1 MMKKLMWRL
10 SWATVALV
18 GSSGSSSSAQREI
31 DTHSFL
37 IKWPSQVRASD
48 GVFSFTLS
56 VQQQLPTTAEAEGE
70 FAVPPPPFETG
81 LVWRENTTVRG
92 AAACCGNATWVLRAG
107 ASYQWHVQEYVGQ
120 PAQPVGG
127 GVHTGRFT
135 TSASL
140 PTPREEARRETFAA
154 ATNRVF
160 NDTAASLAGRTKA
173 NGFFGE
179 SPFAGEYGSAE
190 FTRTI
195 GAAVAAFLELGDDRH
210 AHQILRL
217 ILDLHKVRDA
227 PFPSHT
233 IGCTPLNTSNI
244 SRCGLGMIEQTD
256 GSFHLILAWSV
267 PGLYCGIH
275 TQH

>member
-1 MMKKLMWRL
+1 MEAKRQLLWL
-10 SWATVALV
+10 WAAVALV
-18 GSSGSSSSAQREI
+18 GSVGSARGGV

-37 IKWPSQVRASD
+37 VRWPSQVKASD
-48 GVFSFTLS
+48 AVFSFTLS
-56 VQQQLPTTAEAEGE
+56 VQLTTAAAAEEGDE
-70 FAVPPPPFETG
+70 SVVPPPFETG

-107 ASYQWHVQEYVGQ
+107 ASYQWRVQEYVGQ
-120 PAQPVGG
+120 PAQPVVGG
-127 GVHTGRFT
+127 LHTGRFT

-154 ATNRVF
+154 ATDRVF
-160 NDTAASLAGRTKA
+160 NDTAVSLAERTKA

-195 GAAVAAFLELGDDRH
+195 GAAVAAFLELGDDSH
-210 AHQILRL
+210 AHRILRL
-217 ILDLHKVRDA
+217 ILDLHTARDA

-244 SRCGLGMIEQTD
+244 SRCELGMIEQTD
-256 GSFHLILAWSV
+256 GSFHLILAW
-267 PGLYCGIH
+267 
-275 TQH
+275 